1 MGMPA
6 DAVGVWAVTAPKVDG
21 TRTVGVPPNVSIV
34 PLLVT
39 LLVAVMPACVNCGYA
54 NVSVCPVLD
63 VAVKLRL
70 LE

>member
-1 MGMPA
+1 MPV
-6 DAVGVWAVTAPKVDG
+6 DALAVWAVTAPNVDG
-21 TRTVGVPPNVSIV
+21 TRTVGVPPNVSTV

-39 LLVAVMPACVNCGYA
+39 LLVAVMPACVNWG
-54 NVSVCPVLD
+54 NVNTSVCPVLD